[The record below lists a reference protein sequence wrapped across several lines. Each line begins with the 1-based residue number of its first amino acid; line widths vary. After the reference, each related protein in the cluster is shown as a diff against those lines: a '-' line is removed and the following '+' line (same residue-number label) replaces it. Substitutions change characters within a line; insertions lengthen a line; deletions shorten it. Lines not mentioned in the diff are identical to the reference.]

1 MDITLLSPSLDH
13 KKSALIF
20 KNEFNNYDFS
30 VAGLCGLEKTDNYEE
45 WLKILEQRKTK
56 ETLPQD
62 KVPTFVY
69 FAIRKK
75 DNKIIGIVAI
85 RPNLNEFL
93 TKYAGH
99 IGFIV
104 SPKERQKGYGKIITK
119 LAIEKCKEFKIDEI
133 IITCK
138 KTNTIS
144 ARCILACGGKL
155 IEEIPWI
162 DKIQIQQRYII
173 K

>member
-1 MDITLLSPSLDH
+1 MEIILLTPSIEH
-13 KKSALIF
+13 KNLALKF
-20 KNEFNNYDFS
+20 KNEFINYDFS
-30 VAGLCGLEKTDNYEE
+30 VAGLCGLEKIENYES
-45 WLKILEQRKTK
+45 WLETVELGKRK
-56 ETLPQD
+56 ENLPEG

-69 FAIRKK
+69 FAVRKI
-75 DNKIIGIVAI
+75 DNKIIGIVSI

-119 LAIEKCKEFKIDEI
+119 LAIEKCKEFGTNEI

-138 KTNTIS
+138 KTNIIS
-144 ARCILACGGKL
+144 AKCILSCGGEL
-155 IEEIPWI
+155 IEEIPWF
-162 DKIQIQQRYII
+162 DNIQIQQRYIV